1 MLRRFVP
8 LLVCLA
14 LAILVLLSRLWDVQV
29 VQHEVWAREAANIVR
44 SYGFDPYVRGT
55 IRDRNGDLIVRDEER
70 YSLEFV
76 WRDFRRGHPLG
87 QVAMMRSLTHARPF
101 GLDETRLQFV
111 EAALGYARVSPDDLK
126 EFAKGGLLDV
136 GVDYVPAIAAETKR
150 ERRELV
156 VSEHRRSRAA
166 DLRFYVLRLLDLKP
180 RDVKEL
186 DELVEDKHRGHLSY
200 LELAARVTRREVDEV
215 EDNLRERVGQSDE
228 QLIRLA
234 GLIEWGDDDL
244 VSSSHRLVELIEEQ
258 RRAVDNDTA
267 DALFRITA
275 GFSPTRLNEA
285 NLARLDLEW
294 LRTSLDWDTTRLNEW
309 RRSRGTAYA
318 REVAAWGAGFAV
330 ARSKPRRDDEAR
342 SGSRQRAEAVGSAAD
357 RVISACAHAF
367 RAEGEALERMRRFG
381 EPEDWRMIER
391 LAVIDA
397 LEERLAD
404 GDLVPEDAQQDVFP
418 YQDPELPMAAHA
430 PEELL
435 ELVYGTALSRHAL
448 TMAEAT
454 DARALAEQLFH
465 VANDRRR
472 DWKGEDEALFGA
484 LLLDMHARLQVR
496 VAEILAQ
503 VEDQSKT
510 PSRDEDEAEN
520 HGLAFGKSWIERAE
534 DRRRYVVR
542 DRGARSKRIGE
553 EPQIDLV
560 LLVTR
565 YRDAFAGFRV
575 TSTTQR
581 IPIALGPDGKQS
593 IAAKLI
599 GRVRSPFLVDV
610 LRQQPRVEELIALQR
625 KLELPEADRNRIL
638 ALIDSIQQPGST
650 IGGSGLEAWFDQE
663 LAGEAGY
670 REVHGLQD
678 RIAGNRAPIYKG
690 AVDGKDI
697 TLTLDISLQRAA
709 EEVLSNPNVPGPN
722 EPKVDDHWFAS
733 PIGAIVLT
741 TIDGEILV
749 AASVPLVPGPEAD
762 PQHPRH
768 AAFLLT
774 NGERRFASE
783 RTLRRP
789 TFQPPG
795 SVVKPLM
802 AAYALQNL
810 GLKPADRLV
819 YCDPGRP
826 RPGTKPKGGPMPGFG
841 QINCNVSAGHTVLLG
856 GRKMALRESLKRSCN
871 TYFAALAER
880 LYDGKAMRDAYHL
893 FGFGTPTG
901 VRYNDDG
908 GRRNL
913 IDDYR
918 ADTGSPLDDVTSDA
932 WEDEVTRQFLGNGL
946 RDIEASVMQVAR
958 AYAGL
963 ASGALPEMRLV
974 KEIGGEE
981 VPRVTHPLGL
991 SRANLEIV
999 HDALD
1004 AVVHENKGSA
1014 NSKGLGEEDLG
1025 FRLAA
1030 KTGSADYDDGRL
1042 VPKNGKRGES
1052 IADFVKG
1059 MRKHTWLAGWFP
1071 SRDPKY
1077 VVVIYLHDTVTTSSH
1092 SAVFIAH
1099 QFLTRPEI
1107 KALVS
1112 PSTADVEAVEASAP
1126 GRDPAGVTSGAT
1138 TGGRPR

>member
-44 SYGFDPYVRGT
+44 SYGVDPYVRGT

-101 GLDETRLQFV
+101 GLDETRLQFA
-111 EAALGYARVSPDDLK
+111 EAALGYALVSPDDL
-126 EFAKGGLLDV
+126 EDFAKGKLLDV
-136 GVDYVPAIAAETKR
+136 GVDYVPAIAAESEKQ
-150 ERRELV
+150 RRKLV

-180 RDVKEL
+180 RDMKVL

-200 LELAARVTRREVDEV
+200 LELAAQATNRAVGEV
-215 EDNLRERVGQSDE
+215 ENNLRDRVDQSDE
-228 QLIRLA
+228 QLNRLA

-267 DALFRITA
+267 DALFRITS
-275 GFSPTRLNEA
+275 GFSSTRLNEA

-330 ARSKPRRDDEAR
+330 ARSKPRRADDEVW
-342 SGSRQRAEAVGSAAD
+342 SGSRQRADAAGSAAD

-367 RAEGEALERMRRFG
+367 RAEDEALERMRRVG
-381 EPEDWRMIER
+381 EPEDWRMIDR
-391 LAVIDA
+391 LAVLDA
-397 LEERLAD
+397 LGDRLAD
-404 GDLVPEDAQQDVFP
+404 GDLIPDRAQRDVFP
-418 YQDPELPMAAHA
+418 YQDAELPMAAHA

-448 TMAEAT
+448 TMAEGAN
-454 DARALAEQLFH
+454 ANAKVLAAQLYE

-496 VAEILAQ
+496 VADVLAQ
-503 VEDQSKT
+503 VESQAG
-510 PSRDEDEAEN
+510 DEGDTEN
-520 HGLAFGKSWIERAE
+520 HGVAFGKSWIERAE

-542 DRGARSKRIGE
+542 DRGARSKRIGK

-599 GRVRSPFLVDV
+599 GRVRSPFLIDV

-638 ALIDSIQQPGST
+638 ALLDTIKQPGST
-650 IGGSGLEAWFDQE
+650 MGGSGLEAWFDKE

-678 RIAGNRAPIYKG
+678 RITRNRAPIYKG

-697 TLTLDISLQRAA
+697 TLTLDIRLQRAA
-709 EEVLSNPNVPGPN
+709 EDVLSNPDVPGPN
-722 EPKVDDHWFAS
+722 EPSVDDQWFAS

-749 AASVPLVPGPEAD
+749 AASVPLVPGPEVD
-762 PQHPRH
+762 PEHLRH

-774 NGERRFASE
+774 SGQRRFASE
-783 RTLRRP
+783 RTLGRP

-810 GLKPADRLV
+810 GLEKADRLV
-819 YCDPGRP
+819 YCDPGKP
-826 RPGTKPKGGPMPGFG
+826 RPGTKPNRKRKRNEPPMPGFG
-841 QINCNVSAGHTVLLG
+841 QINCNVPLGHSVLLG
-856 GRKMALRESLKRSCN
+856 NREMALRESLKRSCN

-880 LYDGKAMRDAYHL
+880 LYDGKTMRDAYQL
-893 FGFGTPTG
+893 FGFGMPTG
-901 VRYNDDG
+901 VR
-908 GRRNL
+908 
-913 IDDYR
+913 IDDNGERRGLTDDFR
-918 ADTGSPLDDVTSDA
+918 ANAGSPLDDATSDT
-932 WEDEVTRQFLGNGL
+932 WEDEVKRQFLGNGL
-946 RDIEASVMQVAR
+946 WHVEASVMQVAR

-981 VPRVTHPLGL
+981 VPRVTQPLGI

-1004 AVVHENKGSA
+1004 AVVHEKRGSA
-1014 NSKGLGEEDLG
+1014 HSKGLGEEDLD

-1030 KTGSADYDDGRL
+1030 KTGSADYDDGL
-1042 VPKNGKRGES
+1042 VPRYGTRGRP
-1052 IADFVKG
+1052 IAEFVMG

-1071 SRDPKY
+1071 SHDPKY

-1092 SAVFIAH
+1092 SAVFIAR
-1099 QFLTRPEI
+1099 QFLTRPEVRE
-1107 KALVS
+1107 LMGL
-1112 PSTADVEAVEASAP
+1112 STGEPEAVEASAP
-1126 GRDPAGVTSGAT
+1126 VPNA